1 MSLCASSVKL
11 RVPLFN
17 MHPKL
22 LYFRYKLFKYRK
34 VEQQVAQKL
43 ARQNPKARLLDVGCG
58 DGENMLRFAGVPMQR
73 TGLEVSFP
81 RLQTARNLGLD
92 VMQASGTRLP
102 LPSATFDMIY
112 IAHVLHH
119 VADYAQVL
127 AEMKRCLVGNGRIVI
142 VETVT
147 DNPLLRLG
155 RKINP
160 VWQGDEVE
168 ASWRFADLLA
178 IFEAAGFVVEENG
191 RYNILFFLWEMAP
204 LAFWPLE
211 IFTPIFVYLDLLL
224 AKFFKKQSAHCYFV
238 LSKRDM

>member
-1 MSLCASSVKL
+1 
-11 RVPLFN
+11 

-22 LYFRYKLFKYRK
+22 LHFRYKLFNYRQ

-43 ARQNPKARLLDVGCG
+43 ASQNPQAKLLDVGCG
-58 DGENMLRFAGVPMQR
+58 DGENMLRFDGVPMQR

-81 RLQTARNLGLD
+81 RLQTARRLGLD
-92 VMQASGTRLP
+92 VMQASGTSLP
-102 LPSATFDMIY
+102 VPNDAFDIVY

-119 VADYAQVL
+119 VADYEQVL
-127 AEMKRCLVGNGRIVI
+127 AEMKRCLAANGRIFI

-168 ASWRFADLLA
+168 ASWRFADLLD
-178 IFEAAGFVVEENG
+178 IFEEAGFVVEQNG
-191 RYNILFFLWEMAP
+191 RYNIIFFLWEMLP

-211 IFTPIFVYLDLLL
+211 IFTPIFIYLDLLL
-224 AKFFKKQSAHCYFV
+224 AKFFKNQSAHCYFV
-238 LSKRDM
+238 LKK